1 MVALGAADTTPER
14 IVGFF
19 AVLLGAANAVGG
31 YAVTERMLEMFKSSG
46 DQKKGAAARP
56 RDEGRRRCVSDL
68 IQIAYIAAAVLFI
81 LGLKSM
87 SSPRTA
93 RRGII
98 WAGVGMLV
106 ATVDHLRDAG
116 A

>member
-1 MVALGAADTTPER
+1 MR
-14 IVGFF
+14 H
-19 AVLLGAANAVGG
+19 
-31 YAVTERMLEMFKSSG
+31 
-46 DQKKGAAARP
+46 
-56 RDEGRRRCVSDL
+56 DL

-106 ATVDHLRDAG
+106 AVVITFATPAMSSTATPCRRSPKTPCTRSTAG
-116 A
+116 SWARSATTPIRAAT

>member
-1 MVALGAADTTPER
+1 MR
-14 IVGFF
+14 
-19 AVLLGAANAVGG
+19 
-31 YAVTERMLEMFKSSG
+31 
-46 DQKKGAAARP
+46 
-56 RDEGRRRCVSDL
+56 SDL

-98 WAGVGMLV
+98 WAGVGMV
-106 ATVDHLRDAG
+106 GRHGDHVRRRRRWATSSG
-116 A
+116 